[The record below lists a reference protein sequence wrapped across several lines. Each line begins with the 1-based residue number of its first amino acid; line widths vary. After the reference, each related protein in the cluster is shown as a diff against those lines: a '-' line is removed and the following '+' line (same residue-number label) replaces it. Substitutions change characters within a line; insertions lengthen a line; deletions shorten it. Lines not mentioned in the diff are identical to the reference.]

1 MQIGHFVRHDPQL
14 QESVGN
20 SLSARDYGKVCIGC
34 MRAERRETDI
44 STQVLL
50 SYCGPENM
58 QPRLPGTFYSAPSYL
73 HILALAET

>member
-1 MQIGHFVRHDPQL
+1 MG
-14 QESVGN
+14 
-20 SLSARDYGKVCIGC
+20 ARDYGKVCIGYV
-34 MRAERRETDI
+34 RAQRTETDI

-50 SYCGPENM
+50 CYCGPENVQPNFPGPL